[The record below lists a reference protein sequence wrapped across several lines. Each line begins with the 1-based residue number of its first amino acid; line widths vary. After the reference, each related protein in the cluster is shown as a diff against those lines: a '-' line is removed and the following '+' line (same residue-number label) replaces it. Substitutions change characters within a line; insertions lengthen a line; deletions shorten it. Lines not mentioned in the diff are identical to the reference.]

1 MEGSDA
7 VPGSVA
13 GVKRTREEVSEP
25 ARTTTKKSKFD
36 TPFGILRK
44 AVNQACKDGD
54 VESGLAALDEM
65 ISKALAPTA
74 YVYSSVLSL
83 CFRAAGGIDARIA
96 GKAQGV
102 FRAMAAAGLASEP
115 AYTSIIRISALGGD
129 IPAAREHL
137 LAAEALGSPLRL
149 RTYSPLLAA
158 YARAGDLEQA
168 EWVWRRI
175 VSAGIRP
182 SQAEYGMM
190 LEALGHH
197 GGRRAAVA
205 APRLLS
211 ALSEHEFRLTP
222 ATAVSVRS
230 FFAGEL
236 EPRNGGGSTSSR
248 IPLEFGGCRGA
259 AEPVEPGAALVAGV
273 SAAEDTAMA
282 AVDAAAAPSADSA
295 AIAEPAT
302 VTAPLPPPPGWPWRV
317 AEVAIPRS
325 RQRHVCPATETR
337 LAALELSDEALGALA
352 EQAAVLAQGDGGRFA
367 IEGFRRW
374 LARATDG
381 GARPFD
387 TVIDGANIGFSNQN
401 FAGGALMYTQVGEG
415 GGRGL
420 MYTQVRK
427 GPAVLTG

>member
-1 MEGSDA
+1 MEDSDA
-7 VPGSVA
+7 VLGSVA
-13 GVKRTREEVSEP
+13 GVKRAREEVSEP
-25 ARTTTKKSKFD
+25 ARAATTKKAKFD

-54 VESGLAALDEM
+54 VDSGLAALDEM

-96 GKAQGV
+96 GKAQSV

-115 AYTSIIRISALGGD
+115 AYTSIIRICALGGD

-149 RTYSPLLAA
+149 RTYSPLMAA

-168 EWVWRRI
+168 EWVWRRL
-175 VSAGIRP
+175 VSAGLRP
-182 SQAEYGMM
+182 SQAEYAMM
-190 LEALGHH
+190 LEALGQH
-197 GGRRAAVA
+197 GGPRAAAA

-222 ATAVSVRS
+222 TTAATVRS

-236 EPRNGGGSTSSR
+236 EPRTGGSRTTRSR
-248 IPLEFGGCRGA
+248 IPLEFGGCKGA
-259 AEPVEPGAALVAGV
+259 AEPAAAAAAAAEAAPDTSATVETAAAAL
-273 SAAEDTAMA
+273 
-282 AVDAAAAPSADSA
+282 DAAAVPSAA
-295 AIAEPAT
+295 VAEPAPEP
-302 VTAPLPPPPGWPWRV
+302 APPPPPGWPWHI

-325 RQRHVCPATETR
+325 RQRHVCPVTETR

-367 IEGFRRW
+367 IDGFRRW
-374 LARATDG
+374 LSRATDG

-401 FAGGALMYTQVGEG
+401 FAGGALMYTQV
-415 GGRGL
+415 
-420 MYTQVRK
+420 RK
-427 GPAVLTG
+427 GREACTRR